1 MMAPSIKLNGSNYK
15 EWKLLT
21 MDYLHLMDYRDHAL
35 GMVKPPRPLIISRI
49 PITITQSLSST
60 TPPVTGDD
68 ESQLIQEQ
76 KTWDVTPSPTIAMP
90 STASFAFSAWNT

>member
-1 MMAPSIKLNGSNYK
+1 MMAPSIKLNGSKYK

-21 MDYLHLMDYRDHAL
+21 MDYLHLMDHRDHAL

-60 TPPVTGDD
+60 TPPVTGERTGLLDMTTRD
-68 ESQLIQEQ
+68 GPENDRMRRRPHCQ
-76 KTWDVTPSPTIAMP
+76 KR
-90 STASFAFSAWNT
+90 